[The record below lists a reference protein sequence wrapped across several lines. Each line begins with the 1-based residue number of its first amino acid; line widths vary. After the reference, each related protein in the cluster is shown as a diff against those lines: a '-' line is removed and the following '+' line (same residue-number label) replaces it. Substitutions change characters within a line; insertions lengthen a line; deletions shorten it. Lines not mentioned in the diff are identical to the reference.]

1 MVTTPSHSPSSPAPE
16 ATTHTGCL
24 AGFKDVGDT
33 QSEAGVLGVIRCH
46 EGHSKE
52 ASLADSPERGG

>member
-1 MVTTPSHSPSSPAPE
+1 MVMTPSHSLPAWPPE

-24 AGFKDVGDT
+24 AGFKDVGDMR
-33 QSEAGVLGVIRCH
+33 SEAGVLGVIRCH

-52 ASLADSPERGG
+52 ASLTDSPERGG